1 MAEDGAAASERDSDT
16 GFDRLETD
24 SRLCAVLQRPVI
36 QEASGER
43 NSLGNGQSER
53 KEDKLSIS
61 EDEAEK
67 AYSTEYWNDGSGC
80 KKVFAAN
87 TDDLQE
93 AYIRGREAPPS
104 DVEVEAVA
112 KRLLWRSC
120 KKWDG
125 IESDYVAKDEDD
137 AWDYAGEICGYRE
150 DFIDR
155 AKEVLEVERHAVTE

>member
-1 MAEDGAAASERDSDT
+1 M
-16 GFDRLETD
+16 
-24 SRLCAVLQRPVI
+24 SRA
-36 QEASGER
+36 
-43 NSLGNGQSER
+43 
-53 KEDKLSIS
+53 D
-61 EDEAEK
+61 DEAEK
-67 AYSTEYWNDGSGC
+67 AYPTRYWNGTHVKEQFYCD
-80 KKVFAAN
+80 

-93 AYIRGREAPPS
+93 AYLRGREAPPS

-125 IESDYVAKDEDD
+125 IESDCVAKDEDD
-137 AWDYAGEICGYRE
+137 AWDYAGEICGYQE

>member
-1 MAEDGAAASERDSDT
+1 M
-16 GFDRLETD
+16 
-24 SRLCAVLQRPVI
+24 
-36 QEASGER
+36 
-43 NSLGNGQSER
+43 
-53 KEDKLSIS
+53 SIS

-112 KRLLWRSC
+112 K
-120 KKWDG
+120 
-125 IESDYVAKDEDD
+125 DEDD